1 MQKEN
6 LMNRSTIFAAALA
19 AAAAMSMASAARAD
33 DMSGMDMSAKP
44 GASPSDK
51 AYADSMRDMMKG
63 MAVEPTGDADKD
75 FVLMMMPHHQG
86 AVDMAKVELRYGTDP
101 ELRRLATDIVAAQ
114 VKEIAQMKAW
124 LEKRGK

>member
-1 MQKEN
+1 
-6 LMNRSTIFAAALA
+6 
-19 AAAAMSMASAARAD
+19 
-33 DMSGMDMSAKP
+33 MSGMDMSAKP